1 MKNLFKRTALICKCE
16 MNNKPVKLLMLA
28 FVLFF
33 VVVNAFG
40 QDWPQFLGPYGNSA
54 SPQKNILRTWPQGG
68 PQVLWSVNVG
78 IGYGGTAVK
87 NGKVYLL
94 DRNDKVGDKMR
105 CFDLASGKELWS
117 FEYAAAGSVPFPGSR
132 SVPAVDDNFVYSC
145 GPYGDLYC
153 IDINSHKP
161 VWNKNIWKDF
171 GGDQI
176 PMWAITQCPLLYGD
190 LVIVASQA
198 PNAGVV
204 AYEKHTGNV
213 KWKTPAIGP
222 TGYVSPVLLNVGNEK
237 QIVMITAAGGGWGA
251 PPTGGKVVG
260 IEPSTG
266 KIIWEY
272 INFQCSIPSNP
283 AIDGGDG
290 RILISGGYN
299 AGSAM
304 IKIEK
309 KADGQYNVAELFK
322 TADFGAH
329 TLPPVLFNG
338 YFYVH
343 YGTNERRDGLVCM
356 GMDGQVKWKT
366 GRSPEFNKGSMILAD
381 GLILATDGAKKLFLI
396 EPDPAAFKPLAS
408 AELLKPG
415 GVDNSNGMT
424 NFGGPTQN
432 WAPMALADGKLL
444 IRDQSQLIC
453 VKVAE

>member
-1 MKNLFKRTALICKCE
+1 MKKRKSVI
-16 MNNKPVKLLMLA
+16 LLL
-28 FVLFF
+28 VLF
-33 VVVNAFG
+33 AFIANVYA
-40 QDWPQFLGPYGNSA
+40 QDWPQYLGPNSN
-54 SPQKNILRTWPQGG
+54 SISDQKGILRSWPSTG
-68 PQVLWSVNVG
+68 PEVLWTANIG
-78 IGYGGTAVK
+78 IGYGGPVVK
-87 NGKVYLL
+87 DGKIYLL
-94 DRNDKVGDKMR
+94 DRDDKVGDKMR
-105 CFDLASGKELWS
+105 CFDLTSGKELWN
-117 FEYAAAGSVPFPGSR
+117 FEYAAAGSFPFPGSR
-132 SVPAVDDNFVYSC
+132 SVPAVDDKNVYSC
-145 GPYGDLYC
+145 GPNGDLYC

-161 VWNKNIWKDF
+161 VWNKNVWKDF
-171 GGDQI
+171 GGDQL
-176 PMWAITQCPLLYGD
+176 PMWAITQCPLLYDD

-204 AYEKHTGNV
+204 AYEKLTGNV

-222 TGYVSPVLLNVGNEK
+222 AGYVSPVIINVGAEK
-237 QIVMITAAGGGWGA
+237 QLVMISAAGGGWGA

-272 INFQCSIPSNP
+272 NNFQCTIPSNP
-283 AIDGGDG
+283 AIEAGNSKV
-290 RILISGGYN
+290 LISGGYN

-304 IKIEK
+304 IKITKE
-309 KADGQYNVAELFK
+309 ADGKYHVAELFK

-329 TLPPVLFNG
+329 TLPPVLVNG

-356 GMDGQVKWKT
+356 SMDGQIKWKT

-396 EPDPAAFKPLAS
+396 EPDPNAFKPLAS
-408 AELLKPG
+408 AEMLKPG

-444 IRDQSQLIC
+444 IRDQGRLMC
-453 VKVAE
+453 VKVAQ